1 MKDFQGK
8 LPIIL
13 SILFVG
19 SISLTGYFQCK
30 SLYGTSLF
38 IPSVLVVVLYLVW
51 LFAEAKVAKKE
62 IGQKET
68 SIDFGSLEIY
78 ALSRAILVLTGL
90 STKTVHKEISAFP
103 IIGVV
108 LFIVLIV
115 FRLYAINHLGQFYS
129 HRVRIKE
136 GHNIVDTG
144 PYHFIRHP
152 AYTGMIVGHLG
163 FTLLFFNYWTLSL
176 WALFHVPAVVYRIMV
191 EERALFELDGY
202 YEYAKTRKRLVP
214 FLW

>member
-78 ALSRAILVLTGL
+78 ALSRAVLVLTGL
-90 STKTVHKEISAFP
+90 STTTVHKEISAFP

-144 PYHFIRHP
+144 PYNFIRHP

-202 YEYAKTRKRLVP
+202 SEYAKNRKRLVP

>member
-19 SISLTGYFQCK
+19 SISLAGYFQCK
-30 SLYGTSLF
+30 SLYGSSLF
-38 IPSVLVVVLYLVW
+38 IPSVFVVILYLTW

-62 IGQKET
+62 IGQKQT

-78 ALSRAILVLTGL
+78 ALSRAVLVLTGL
-90 STKTVHKEISAFP
+90 SSTTIHREISVFP
-103 IIGVV
+103 LIGVV
-108 LFIVLIV
+108 LFTVLIV
-115 FRLYAINHLGQFYS
+115 FRLYAINHLGKFYS

-136 GHNIVDTG
+136 DHNIVDTG

-163 FTLLFFNYWTLSL
+163 FTLLFFNYWTVSI

-191 EERALFELDGY
+191 EERALFEIDGY
-202 YEYAKTRKRLVP
+202 FEYASTRKRLVP

>member
-78 ALSRAILVLTGL
+78 ALSRAVLVLTGL
-90 STKTVHKEISAFP
+90 STTTVHKEISAFP

-144 PYHFIRHP
+144 PYNFIRHP

-191 EERALFELDGY
+191 EERALFE
-202 YEYAKTRKRLVP
+202 
-214 FLW
+214 

>member
-19 SISLTGYFQCK
+19 SISVTGFFQCK
-30 SLYGTSLF
+30 SLQGTSLF
-38 IPSVLVVVLYLVW
+38 VPSIVFVVFYLVW

-78 ALSRAILVLTGL
+78 ALSRAVLVLTGL
-90 STKTVHKEISAFP
+90 STTTVHKELTALP
-103 IIGVV
+103 AIG
-108 LFIVLIV
+108 LIMFILLIV

-144 PYHFIRHP
+144 PYNFIRHP

-163 FTLLFFNYWTLSL
+163 FTLFFFNFWTLSL
-176 WALFHVPAVVYRIMV
+176 WALFHVPAVVYRIIV
-191 EERALFELDGY
+191 EERALFELSGY
-202 YEYAKTRKRLVP
+202 PEYAKTRKRLVP

>member
-19 SISLTGYFQCK
+19 SISLTGFFQCR
-30 SLYGTSLF
+30 SLMGTSLF
-38 IPSVLVVVLYLVW
+38 GPAIAIVVLYLLW

-68 SIDFGSLEIY
+68 SIDFGSLEVY
-78 ALSRAILVLTGL
+78 ALSRAVLVLTGL
-90 STKTVHKEISAFP
+90 ATTTVHKELNWMPVLGLI
-103 IIGVV
+103 

-144 PYHFIRHP
+144 PYNFIRHP
-152 AYTGMIVGHLG
+152 AYTGMIIGHLG
-163 FTLLFFNYWTLSL
+163 FTLFFFNYWTLSI

-191 EERALFELDGY
+191 EEKALYQLEGY
-202 YEYAKTRKRLVP
+202 PEYAESRKRLVP

>member
-38 IPSVLVVVLYLVW
+38 IPSVLVVVVYLVW